1 MIDRRQLEQI
11 RSADPEL
18 ERRFRTLLESRTDE
32 LDDAGSFAP
41 PTDLVM
47 TERELVVVMELA
59 GIRREDVRLST
70 GLDELVVQ
78 GCRRQVVEANKE
90 RWLAMEIS
98 SGSFERRIPL
108 PAGLLMEEVAAS
120 YRDGLLT
127 IRIPRQEGSEV
138 TWHGE
143 EQA

>member
-1 MIDRRQLEQI
+1 MLDRRQLEQI

-18 ERRFRTLLESRTDE
+18 ERRFRTLLENRTDE
-32 LDDAGSFAP
+32 LDAAGAFTP

-47 TERELVVVMELA
+47 TDKELVVVMELA

-78 GCRRQVVEANKE
+78 GRRREVVEADKE

-98 SGSFERRIPL
+98 TGGFERRIPL

-120 YRDGLLT
+120 YRDGLLL